1 MKKTI
6 LNSICLLLIA
16 AGVWQC
22 TPSEYNLVDY
32 KEIDFIGEKTRHN
45 KHVHYYYIDGILNA
59 KTDVRWNMWNSS
71 PDSTYTEYEI
81 KIYDD
86 RIDSIETF
94 QTYSNDTLLYTNKT
108 IKTYSLDGVIKK
120 TVNYSLSD
128 SGWVEAGFTDY
139 NASGQITEIVGNG
152 MYHYWYSYD
161 SLGVYSGKRYE
172 FTNTDRTTLFM
183 DTVIYSN
190 DRLNAIYK
198 EKQWN
203 EKDGIWKTRSKIL
216 YKLDKYDRIVQKEF
230 VDPDETDSVLHS
242 NCIFSYRYNRKGKLK
257 SETTSRRFQGETDFR
272 LENKTEYRYR
282 RGLKTWELEYNY
294 DDDRWQLDRIY
305 RYKYD
310 YRHKHLLE
318 RTFHGENYQ
327 DLPNNLLIFI
337 GMMTDRVEQK
347 SVWTYE
353 KATK

>member
-1 MKKTI
+1 MRKTI
-6 LNSICLLLIA
+6 VNIICLILFA

-32 KEIDFIGEKTRHN
+32 KEIDYIGEKTRHN

-71 PDSTYTEYEI
+71 PDSIYTDYEI

-86 RIDSIETF
+86 RIDSVETF
-94 QTYSNDTLLYTNKT
+94 QTYMNDTLRYTEKT

-120 TVNYSLSD
+120 TVNHSLSD

-139 NASGQITEIVGNG
+139 NASGKITEIVGNG

-198 EKQWN
+198 EKRWN
-203 EKDGIWKTRSKIL
+203 EKDGIWETRSNIL

-305 RYKYD
+305 RYKND
-310 YRHKHLLE
+310 FRHKLPLE
-318 RTFHGENYQ
+318 RTLRHGHYVGSHNNFLLFIAIMTENVDQ
-327 DLPNNLLIFI
+327 RF
-337 GMMTDRVEQK
+337 
-347 SVWTYE
+347 VWTYE

>member
-94 QTYSNDTLLYTNKT
+94 QTYSNDTLRYTEKT
-108 IKTYSLDGVIKK
+108 IKTYSLDGVIEK
-120 TVNYSLSD
+120 TTGYSLSD
-128 SGWVEAGFTDY
+128 TGWVETGYTTY
-139 NASGQITEIVGNG
+139 NASGQKTEIVGYG
-152 MYHYWYSYD
+152 MYHYWYFYD
-161 SLGVYSGKRYE
+161 SSGQYIGYRYRYLG
-172 FTNTDRTTLFM
+172 TDGYLSI
-183 DTVIYSN
+183 DTVIFSD
-190 DRLNAIYK
+190 DRLSAV
-198 EKQWN
+198 ETTTQWY
-203 EKDGIWKTRSKIL
+203 DGNSIPRTTSKAL
-216 YKLDKYDRIVQKEF
+216 YKLDKKGRIIQKEN
-230 VDPDETDSVLHS
+230 VKPDETDSLFYGRVL
-242 NCIFSYRYNRKGKLK
+242 ITARYNRRGQLVSK
-257 SETTSRRFQGETDFR
+257 TTSSKAYEETDYSFTW
-272 LENKTEYRYR
+272 KTEYRYHH
-282 RGLKTWELEYNY
+282 GLKTWELYYEY
-294 DDDRWQLDRIY
+294 DDGRWQLDRIY

-310 YRHKHLLE
+310 FRHKLLLE
-318 RTFHGENYQ
+318 RTLHSENYQ
-327 DLPNNLLIFI
+327 YLPNNLLIFI
-337 GMMTDRVEQK
+337 GMMTDRVDERLI
-347 SVWTYE
+347 WTYE
-353 KATK
+353 KAK

>member
-1 MKKTI
+1 MKQTI
-6 LNSICLLLIA
+6 VNIICMLLFA

-22 TPSEYNLVDY
+22 TPSEYNLIDY
-32 KEIDFIGEKTRHN
+32 KEIGYFGSDRYRIDRHT
-45 KHVHYYYIDGILNA
+45 HYYYKDGVLNA
-59 KTDVRWNMWNSS
+59 KTDVRY
-71 PDSTYTEYEI
+71 DSTYTEYEI
-81 KIYDD
+81 SRYDD
-86 RIDSIETF
+86 RIDTVETSWN
-94 QTYSNDTLLYTNKT
+94 YLNDTLDYTQKT
-108 IKTYSLDGVIKK
+108 IKTYGLDGVIKK
-120 TVNYSLSD
+120 KIYYVLSD
-128 SGWVEAGFTDY
+128 SGWVEGGFTDY

-305 RYKYD
+305 RYKND
-310 YRHKHLLE
+310 FRHKLPLE
-318 RTFHGENYQ
+318 RTLRHGHYVGSH
-327 DLPNNLLIFI
+327 NNFLLFI
-337 GMMTDRVEQK
+337 AIMTEKVDQRF
-347 SVWTYE
+347 VWTYE